1 MPGVTTHGGGAS
13 LVIGGSGMLADATRW
28 LARHHPPTLLV
39 ARQAGLFAAGE
50 TRILPLDLDWTQGG
64 FADSIGEALEALPA
78 LTKALV
84 WVHDPVHRLP
94 ALVPLLPLPGT
105 VLVLGS
111 HGSLPAVTAD
121 MRGAATVRL
130 GSIGTP
136 SGRRWLT
143 HPEICA
149 GAIAALEDG
158 RSRVIGELPPATG
171 Q

>member
-1 MPGVTTHGGGAS
+1 MHGGGAS

-39 ARQAGLFAAGE
+39 ARQASLFAAGE

-94 ALVPLLPLPGT
+94 AVM
-105 VLVLGS
+105 
-111 HGSLPAVTAD
+111 AD

-130 GSIGTP
+130 GSIATP